1 MKIKSTPSGE
11 EAQRRFKVR
20 AELVIRGN
28 RSAGLR
34 GDILNPDPLERFANV
49 FEQLRADLGDEA
61 TVAIDLVPL
70 GRRRT
75 KAFRRQLRR
84 MGNRTRRSVGDDLAA
99 AFDIPGTSSS
109 SERVDQAE
117 QSARLKSRLRD
128 DVHLFGVQVMIEIS
142 SEINGRPQKLLPGF
156 IAAFGQFKN
165 VDAHWSVSGVPL
177 GERFLFGSDWFARR
191 RWFDFRMKSAYF
203 APASQKNVVAAREIA
218 GLLKPPSKHC
228 NARNVVRSTGDVA
241 PAPRDI
247 PVYRRKPGVIPI
259 GMAGGEM
266 IGMAT
271 DEMFFGYL
279 AGKARYGKTENAL
292 SQLLHAALVEE
303 TGAFFLDPHMDA
315 IARVRPF
322 LANDRAI
329 DRVIELNFANN
340 DAKST
345 HVGWNPLS
353 MEGRRPSEIAGRAQ
367 AMVDAASIVQRWGS
381 TASRI
386 PIITGQ
392 AALTMLHLSL
402 RLHPDNSPTMF
413 TMVRFLQDEKYRAHM
428 IPFLPGHLQEY
439 WLKTYPTYVGDAHGP
454 LVNMIARITRP
465 AVARATLGSPRST
478 YDARRAMDEQSI
490 VLACPGSGIEGSM
503 ASFIVYDLLYSAMS
517 RADMAR
523 EDRKPFYVF
532 LDELQSYDDGA
543 VVPNFME
550 QCGKYGAK
558 VIALNQSPHRLTP
571 RTLDA
576 ISTNSSFLITTATSA
591 EGGAYFDKQW
601 ADAGTKGLV
610 MKLPRYHY
618 LAQLTH
624 ARAKTEPFRVAGLP
638 IDQVWRSDHPE
649 LKIPNESR
657 LPEMQRS
664 MDARCRP
671 RTIEQTL
678 KMIEGHDDRVLEAL
692 LSGEVAPQGVPDE
705 ASDAEEK
712 LIQDLEAMYELD
724 PEGEGAEIPPEE
736 KTEPPAD
743 DDDDFQVDF
752 GG

>member
-1 MKIKSTPSGE
+1 MSGE
-11 EAQRRFKVR
+11 ANPHPPRFTVR

-34 GDILNPDPLERFANV
+34 GELLKPDPLERFANV
-49 FEQLRADLGDEA
+49 FDELRADLGDDA
-61 TVAIDLVPL
+61 RVTVDLVPL
-70 GRRRT
+70 SRRR
-75 KAFRRQLRR
+75 RRAWRR
-84 MGNRTRRSVGDDLAA
+84 HIRRSGNQSRRPVGDDLAD
-99 AFDIPGTSSS
+99 AFNLQGTSSS

-117 QSARLKSRLRD
+117 QTARLTSRLRE

-156 IAAFGQFKN
+156 VAAFGQFAA
-165 VDAHWSVSGVPL
+165 VDAHWSVSGLPV
-177 GERFLFGSDWFARR
+177 GRRFLFGSDWWPR
-191 RWFDFRMKSAYF
+191 RWWFNVRMRSGYF
-203 APASQKNVVAAREIA
+203 APASRKNVVAAREIA

-228 NARNVVRSTGDVA
+228 NARNVVRSSGDVA

-259 GMAGGEM
+259 GMSGGEM
-266 IGMAT
+266 IGMST
-271 DEMFFGYL
+271 DEFFFGYV
-279 AGKARYGKTENAL
+279 AGRARFGKTESAL
-292 SQLLHAALVEE
+292 SQLLHAALVEG
-303 TGAFFLDPHMDA
+303 TGAFFLDPHQDA
-315 IARVRPF
+315 LVRTKPF
-322 LANDRAI
+322 LANDLAI
-329 DRVIELNFANN
+329 DRVIELNFSNN
-340 DAKST
+340 DENSR

-367 AMVDAASIVQRWGS
+367 AMVDAASIVQSWGS

-402 RLHPDNSPTMF
+402 RLHPENSPTMF
-413 TMVRFLQDEKYRAHM
+413 TMVRFLQDEKYRKHV

-439 WLKTYPTYVGDAHGP
+439 WERTYPTYIGDAHGP

-465 AVARATLGSPRST
+465 PVARATLGSPRST

-490 VLACPGSGIEGSM
+490 ILACPGSGMEGSM

-517 RADMAR
+517 RADMDR
-523 EDRKPFYVF
+523 DERKPFYVF
-532 LDELQSYDDGA
+532 LDELQSYDDGH

-550 QCGKYGAK
+550 QCGKYGTK
-558 VIALNQSPHRLTP
+558 VIALNQSPHRLSP

-591 EGGAYFDKQW
+591 EGAAYFDKQW
-601 ADAGTKGLV
+601 TGAGTKGLV
-610 MKLPRYHY
+610 SKLPRYHY

-624 ARAKTEPFRVAGLP
+624 AGGRTEPFRVAGLP
-638 IDQVWRSDHPE
+638 IEQVWRSDHPD
-649 LKIPNESR
+649 LRIPDKGR
-657 LPEMQRS
+657 LPELERS
-664 MDARCRP
+664 IDERCRP
-671 RTIEQTL
+671 RTIKETL
-678 KMIEGHDDRVLEAL
+678 KAIEGHDDRVLEAL
-692 LSGEVAPQGVPDE
+692 LSGEVVRPVVPDE
-705 ASDAEEK
+705 PSDAEER
-712 LIQDLEAMYELD
+712 LIQNLEEMYGLD
-724 PEGEGAEIPPEE
+724 SDESGAEIPPEE
-736 KTEPPAD
+736 RAEPPAD